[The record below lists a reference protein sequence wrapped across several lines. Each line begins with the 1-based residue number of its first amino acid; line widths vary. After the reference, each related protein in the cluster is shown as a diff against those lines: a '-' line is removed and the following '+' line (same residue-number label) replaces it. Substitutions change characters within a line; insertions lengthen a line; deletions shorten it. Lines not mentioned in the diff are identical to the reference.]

1 MAAKFTIDKGGS
13 TASKLTPR
21 YVPSYANPEG
31 KSFQQASRTN
41 ALAQRAGMLGS
52 NAPRTTTTTG
62 GGGRTTTPASVIPDA
77 QFTAGP
83 VSVTPTDPFDLP
95 GSAPIEP
102 EPQYSVYDDPF
113 YQQALQG
120 AQSRF
125 NLDRA
130 SALAGNQYE
139 ERGINR
145 QLEDRKGTA
154 EDSRRRLAGNYA
166 SRGMGGGRAGA
177 LTRAEADMNAREL
190 TARTGLREQI
200 AELGRQ
206 FTSQYGAE
214 GSDWLGTRYGM
225 EAQQSAIQQALQNR
239 LAGLTTVG

>member
-13 TASKLTPR
+13 TASRITPR
-21 YVPSYANPEG
+21 YVPSYAAPDG
-31 KSFQQASRTN
+31 RPFQQASRTN

-52 NAPRTTTTTG
+52 NAPRTTTTA
-62 GGGRTTTPASVIPDA
+62 GGGRTTTPVSVIPDA
-77 QFTAGP
+77 QLTSDP

-102 EPQYSVYDDPF
+102 EPEYSVYDDPF

-130 SALAGNQYE
+130 SAMATNQYQ

-154 EDSRRRLAGNYA
+154 EDARRRLAGNFA
-166 SRGMGGGRAGA
+166 ARGIGGGRAGA
-177 LTRAEADMNAREL
+177 LTREEAEMNAREL

-206 FTSQYGAE
+206 FTSQFGAE